1 MRLWS
6 LHPKYLDSKGL
17 VAVWREGLLAY
28 AVLQGRTRGYKHHP
42 QLERFKAHPRPLAA
56 IRMYLHVVCDEAD
69 RRGYNFDRKKLGRK
83 TVATKRGVTSG
94 QLCFELKHLKRK
106 LRRRD
111 PRAYRNIRHLRTPE
125 CHPLFRTRRGTI
137 ESWEKA

>member
-1 MRLWS
+1 VRLWS
-6 LHPKYLDSKGL
+6 LHPKYLDAKGL
-17 VAVWREGLLAY
+17 VALWREGLLAY

-42 QLERFKAHPRPLAA
+42 QLKRFKAHPRPLAE

-69 RRGYNFDRKKLGRK
+69 KRGYNFDRKKLGRK
-83 TVATKRGVTSG
+83 TLAIKSGVTSG
-94 QLCFELKHLKRK
+94 QLGFELEHLKRK

-111 PRAYRNIRHLRTPE
+111 PQAYRKIRHLRIPE
-125 CHPLFRTRRGTI
+125 CHPLFRTRRGKI